1 MQFRIQRL
9 RTAIKN
15 VFAGSLRAF
24 VVTVDVKKLI
34 PVNGLP
40 PAKTAIIFGDSSGAF
55 CRMNSIALFFTPA
68 IAAVHTT
75 DL

>member
-1 MQFRIQRL
+1 MQFRILRL

-34 PVNGLP
+34 PVNGLT
-40 PAKTAIIFGDSSGAF
+40 PAKTAIIF
-55 CRMNSIALFFTPA
+55 R
-68 IAAVHTT
+68 
-75 DL
+75 